1 MGDRLPRLAAVKL
14 AALRGPLVMAVLCGI
29 PLVLWARAAPIGPRF
44 SSSTL
49 ALTSTAVLF
58 AFAGTA
64 AFAINLVLGARFRF
78 VESLFGGLDRMYR
91 VHRQNGQIAF
101 ALLAMH
107 AFLVFAGRVTISVS
121 SGFDLVTPRAGRT
134 VFAGFV
140 ALTVMGI
147 ALVLTL
153 FVRLGQEV
161 FVYVQRTF
169 GFVFLLATYH
179 VFTTHGAKD
188 LSPAL
193 KWYMA
198 ALATAGI
205 AAFAYR
211 SLFHNVLVRRK
222 RYTVAAANRLDD
234 FVTEIVL
241 EPRAKPL
248 SYRPGQFV
256 FVSFRSPTL
265 GQRAVDIS
273 LQRQV
278 FSIRAG
284 EIGNQ
289 FHPFSI
295 TSAPGEPTLRITV
308 KAIGDYTS
316 ALRRLDEGA
325 EAIVEGP
332 FGSFSNVGL
341 VQPRQIWAAGGIGVT
356 PFLSMARGLADG
368 AGPPVHFYYCVERPE
383 EAHFLDEFRT
393 LAERRDDFEITVVSR
408 DPDGFLSADRLA
420 AENTELAS
428 SDVLICGPPA
438 MITNLRA
445 QLVALGLP
453 ERQIHAEEF
462 GFAKR
467 GPEAAP
473 PVELAEPREPL
484 QLGASPLP
492 AVLFALAFAVFAFAG
507 GVLVG
512 QSRSSGGPAAPEV
525 AVDVSPAS
533 VAAGKAVYASAGCGA
548 CHVLAAAGSKGKI
561 GPNLD
566 DAKPDAARVVAVVTN
581 GKGVMPPY
589 RDRLTAKQIEHVAA
603 FVSTASGS

>member
-1 MGDRLPRLAAVKL
+1 MPAA
-14 AALRGPLVMAVLCGI
+14 
-29 PLVLWARAAPIGPRF
+29 
-44 SSSTL
+44 
-49 ALTSTAVLF
+49 
-58 AFAGTA
+58 
-64 AFAINLVLGARFRF
+64 
-78 VESLFGGLDRMYR
+78 
-91 VHRQNGQIAF
+91 
-101 ALLAMH
+101 
-107 AFLVFAGRVTISVS
+107 
-121 SGFDLVTPRAGRT
+121 T

-241 EPRAKPL
+241 EPRSKPL
-248 SYRPGQFV
+248 AYRPGQFV

-295 TSAPGEPTLRITV
+295 TSAPGERTLRITV

-341 VQPRQIWAAGGIGVT
+341 AQPRQIWAAGGIGVT
-356 PFLSMARGLADG
+356 PFLSMARSLGDG
-368 AGPPVHFYYCVERPE
+368 GGPPVHFYYCVERPE
-383 EAHFLDEFRT
+383 EAHFLDEFR
-393 LAERRDDFEITVVSR
+393 AIAARRDDFEVTVVSR
-408 DPDGFLSADRLA
+408 DRDGFLSADRLA
-420 AENTELAS
+420 AENPDLAS

-445 QLVALGLP
+445 QLVAHGLP

-473 PVELAEPREPL
+473 PRSSSPEPREPV
-484 QLGASPLP
+484 QPPRRSCRPCCSRSR
-492 AVLFALAFAVFAFAG
+492 
-507 GVLVG
+507 
-512 QSRSSGGPAAPEV
+512 SRSSPSQAACSSARADPRADRRRRDVRSTSRRRRSQPGKRSTTPPAA
-525 AVDVSPAS
+525 ARATSSPRRARE
-533 VAAGKAVYASAGCGA
+533 
-548 CHVLAAAGSKGKI
+548 GKI

-589 RDRLTAKQIEHVAA
+589 SDRADDGADRARGGVRLDRGGLVAPE
-603 FVSTASGS
+603 SSRSASRRVEAESPPPRHCGTVA

>member
-1 MGDRLPRLAAVKL
+1 M
-14 AALRGPLVMAVLCGI
+14 RGPLVLVVLCGI

-44 SSSTL
+44 DNSTL

-64 AFAINLVLGARFRF
+64 AFALNLVLGARIRF

-91 VHRQNGQIAF
+91 VHRQNGQVAF
-101 ALLAMH
+101 ALLAVH
-107 AFLVFAGRVTISVS
+107 AFLVFAGRVTVSVS

-134 VFAGFV
+134 VFAGLI

-169 GFVFLLATYH
+169 GFVFVLATYH
-179 VFTTHGAKD
+179 VFTTHGATAQ
-188 LSPAL
+188 SPAL

-198 ALATAGI
+198 ALATAGLG
-205 AAFAYR
+205 AFAYR

-222 RYTVAAANRLDD
+222 RYTVSAVNRLDD

-241 EPRAKPL
+241 EPSSKPL
-248 SYRPGQFV
+248 VYRPGQFV
-256 FVSFRSPTL
+256 FVNFRSPVMRAH
-265 GQRAVDIS
+265 QRAVDIS
-273 LQRQV
+273 LERQV

-295 TSAPGEPTLRITV
+295 TSAPDERTLRLTV
-308 KAIGDYTS
+308 KAVGDYTS
-316 ALRRLDEGA
+316 VLRRLEEGA
-325 EAIVEGP
+325 EAVVEGP
-332 FGSFSNVGL
+332 FGSFSNDGL
-341 VQPRQIWAAGGIGVT
+341 PQPRQIWAAGGIGVT
-356 PFLSMARGLADG
+356 PFLSMARSLGGADS
-368 AGPPVHFYYCVERPE
+368 PSVHFYYCVERPE
-383 EAHFLDEFRT
+383 EAHFLDEFRD
-393 LAERRDDFEITVVSR
+393 LATRRSDFEVTLVSR
-408 DPDGFLSADRLA
+408 DRDGFLTAERLA
-420 AENTELAS
+420 ADNADLAS
-428 SDVLICGPPA
+428 SDVLICGPPV
-438 MITNLRA
+438 MIDNLRA
-445 QLVALGLP
+445 QLVARGLP

-473 PVELAEPREPL
+473 PPVEPPELPGP
-484 QLGASPLP
+484 QPASSKLP
-492 AVLFALAFAVFAFAG
+492 AALFALAFGVFAFAG

-512 QSRSSGGPAAPEV
+512 QSRTSGGATTTTT

-548 CHVLAAAGSKGKI
+548 CHVLAAAGSTGKV
-561 GPNLD
+561 GPSLD
-566 DAKPDAARVVAVVTN
+566 DVKPDVARVVDVVTS
-581 GKGVMPPY
+581 GKGVMPSY
-589 RDRLTAKQIEHVAA
+589 RDRLSPKQVEHLAA
-603 FVSTASGS
+603 FVSSAAGP